1 MATAPPKL
9 NELILLPGA
18 TAEDVERRL
27 SEQGTFP
34 GQVDINGIGN
44 RTQDDDNTLPEVT
57 VTATQS
63 RVDAAGNLTATDE
76 IIPQPNVLDRF
87 ASYTYSASVYLMSTL
102 QYERLLRRKKKD
114 INGYFLLFQSG
125 GAPTNKGGFL
135 GKGSGEV
142 GGQNPGTEGF
152 DAEGVDDFGR
162 NPAFPQDFYIDSIT
176 IDNALPGRAT
186 QTAHMVTDLRF
197 TVVEPGNITL
207 LDRLYRA
214 VQDAGQVQEENQP
227 INYTAAAYLMVIRW
241 YGYDINGNL
250 MAVGAA
256 DPNTGLTD
264 PNAVVEK
271 FIPFIIK
278 KIEWQVSSKLVT
290 YDFHCAPIGQMVAAG
305 TRRGTVPYDTQ
316 FTASSVGDLL
326 GNGLQYT
333 TGTAPSNDP
342 GATVTTT
349 TGQTVFTTTAPST
362 APPPPPKASAA
373 PSSKLYIKQG
383 LMGAMNAYQQEL
395 VKKGIYDVADT
406 YSIEFGTHPDLPNLD
421 IGAATLRLPGRINQ
435 SDDGPMGP
443 PTRENANQALNPAKN
458 PVDIS
463 NRNFSITAGMQLVQA
478 IDLVIRNSSYILD
491 QQLTVI
497 DSKTQIAKRNPK
509 ALNKP
514 MVWYEISFEASQG
527 KYDPKRRDYAY
538 DILFVV
544 TPYPL
549 QNFESRYF
557 PLTRFRG
564 VHKSYPYWFTGAN
577 TAVLDF
583 TANFNYLYNIT
594 VTGTNAQDSAAAAIR
609 QSSTA
614 SMREIPKYTFA
625 PASSESRAGEQGRA
639 LEVQANAAEYLYSPS
654 DMGVTKMRIIGDP
667 AWIQQGSLSSGVTV
681 KEFSYSPF
689 LPDGTI
695 NFDAEQVM
703 FEIAWQRP
711 NDYDI
716 KTGLA
721 DPYAGGDTKNRL
733 PIQSTVYQATR
744 VISEL
749 RQGKFEQTIEGS
761 LFMFPKPDGTNTVGK
776 TTGQP
781 TAQNTNGGNDNTSD
795 VANLTRSNA
804 LSPSA
809 AENFVATTNNNIVS
823 KVTNGAALSSTG
835 TIPAAAPPSTNI
847 VANIAPPAA
856 VNTNS
861 AVGASS
867 YPRAPTGTG
876 VVPIQTTESAPQPL
890 NVNPYVT
897 AGRTQTIVR
906 ES

>member
-1 MATAPPKL
+1 MVTAATAPPKL
-9 NELILLPGA
+9 DNPQ
-18 TAEDVERRL
+18 DQSPSWKVEI
-27 SEQGTFP
+27 
-34 GQVDINGIGN
+34 DGIGN
-44 RTQDDDNTLPEVT
+44 LTQDDANTLSPIT

-76 IIPQPNVLDRF
+76 ITPQPNVLDRF

-125 GAPTNKGGFL
+125 GAPTNRGGFL

-142 GGQNPGTEGF
+142 GGQNPGTEGL
-152 DAEGVDDFGR
+152 DAEDVDDFGR

-186 QTAHMVTDLRF
+186 QTAHMVTDLKF

-214 VQDAGQVQEENQP
+214 VQDAGQVQETNQP

-278 KIEWQVSSKLVT
+278 KIDWQVSSKLVT

-316 FTASSVGDLL
+316 FTASTVSELL
-326 GNGLQYT
+326 GTGLQFT

-362 APPPPPKASAA
+362 ASSPPPKASAA
-373 PSSKLYIKQG
+373 PSGRLVIKQG

-406 YSIEFGTHPDLPNLD
+406 YDIEFGTHPKLPNRD

-435 SDDGPMGP
+435 ADDGPMGP
-443 PTRENANQALNPAKN
+443 PTRQNANQALDPAKN

-478 IDLVIRNSSYILD
+478 IDLVIRNSSYITD
-491 QQLTVI
+491 QALTVM
-497 DSKTQIAKRNPK
+497 DAKTQIETPNPK
-509 ALNKP
+509 RDPTKP
-514 MVWYEISFEASQG
+514 MDWYEISFEARQNK

-583 TANFNYLYNIT
+583 TANFNSLYNIT
-594 VTGTNAQDSAAAAIR
+594 VTGTSAQDSAAAAQR
-609 QSSTA
+609 ELSTA

-625 PASSESRAGEQGRA
+625 PASSESRAGENGRA

-667 AWIQQGSLSSGVTV
+667 AWIQQGSLSGGVTV

-781 TAQNTNGGNDNTSD
+781 TAQTTNGSNDNAAD

-804 LSPSA
+804 LSPTA

-835 TIPAAAPPSTNI
+835 TIPVAAPPLTSI
-847 VANIAPPAA
+847 VAAATPPAA
-856 VNTNS
+856 VNNNS
-861 AVGASS
+861 TVGASS

-876 VVPIQTTESAPQPL
+876 VLPIKTTESAPQPL
-890 NVNPYVT
+890 NVNPFAT
-897 AGRTQTIVR
+897 AGRTQNIVR

>member
-1 MATAPPKL
+1 MADAPPKL
-9 NELILLPGA
+9 PNP
-18 TAEDVERRL
+18 EDQSPSWKVEI
-27 SEQGTFP
+27 
-34 GQVDINGIGN
+34 DGIGN
-44 RTQDDDNTLPEVT
+44 LTQDDDNTRSPIT

-63 RVDAAGNLTATDE
+63 RVNASGNLTATDE
-76 IIPQPNVLDRF
+76 ITPQPNVLDRF

-142 GGQNPGTEGF
+142 GGQNPGTEGL
-152 DAEGVDDFGR
+152 DAEDVDDFGR

-214 VQDAGQVQEENQP
+214 VQDAGQVQGENQP

-241 YGYDINGNL
+241 YGYDINGNF

-278 KIEWQVSSKLVT
+278 KIDWQVSSKLVT

-316 FTASSVGDLL
+316 FTASSVSELL

-333 TGTAPSNDP
+333 TGTAPNASP
-342 GATVTTT
+342 GNSTT
-349 TGQTVFTTTAPST
+349 TGGVFSRPDFSPQAVSGS
-362 APPPPPKASAA
+362 AAQPPPPKASAA
-373 PSSKLYIKQG
+373 PSSKLVIKQG

-406 YSIEFGTHPDLPNLD
+406 YDIEFGTHPDLPNRD

-435 SDDGPMGP
+435 ADDGPMGP
-443 PTRENANQALNPAKN
+443 PTQENANQALDPAKN

-497 DSKTQIAKRNPK
+497 DAKTQIETPNPK

-514 MVWYEISFEASQG
+514 MVWYEISFEARQG

-583 TANFNYLYNIT
+583 TANFNSLYNIT
-594 VTGTNAQDSAAAAIR
+594 VTGTNAQDSVAAR
-609 QSSTA
+609 QRELFTA
-614 SMREIPKYTFA
+614 SMREIPKYTYLS
-625 PASSESRAGEQGRA
+625 ASSESRSGEQGRA
-639 LEVQANAAEYLYSPS
+639 LEVQANAAEYLYSPG
-654 DMGVTKMRIIGDP
+654 DMGTTKMRIIGDP
-667 AWIQQGSLSSGVTV
+667 SWIQQGSLSSGVTA

-703 FEIAWQRP
+703 FEISWQRP

-749 RQGKFEQTIEGS
+749 RQGKFEQTIEGA
-761 LFMFPKPDGTNTVGK
+761 LFFFPKPDGTNTVGK
-776 TTGQP
+776 STGQP
-781 TAQNTNGGNDNTSD
+781 TAQTTNGGNDNAADAAS
-795 VANLTRSNA
+795 LTRSNA
-804 LSPSA
+804 LSPTA

-847 VANIAPPAA
+847 VAAATPPAA
-856 VNTNS
+856 VNNNS
-861 AVGASS
+861 TVGASS

-876 VVPIQTTESAPQPL
+876 VVAIRTTESAPQPL
-890 NVNPYVT
+890 NVNPFAT

>member
-1 MATAPPKL
+1 MATAPPV
-9 NELILLPGA
+9 LPN
-18 TAEDVERRL
+18 T
-27 SEQGTFP
+27 
-34 GQVDINGIGN
+34 VDNTN
-44 RTQDDDNTLPEVT
+44 QTNSNVNQNKDDNTLSPIT
-57 VTATQS
+57 VTATQTRADVS
-63 RVDAAGNLTATDE
+63 GNLTATDE
-76 IIPQPNVLDRF
+76 ITAQPNVLDRF

-125 GAPTNKGGFL
+125 GAPTNRGGFL

-142 GGQNPGTEGF
+142 GGQNPGTEGL
-152 DAEGVDDFGR
+152 DAEDVDDFGR

-176 IDNALPGRAT
+176 VDNALPGKAT

-197 TVVEPGNITL
+197 TVIEPGNITL

-250 MAVGAA
+250 LAVGAA

-278 KIEWQVSSKLVT
+278 KIDWSVGSKLVT
-290 YDFHCAPIGQMVAAG
+290 YDFHCAPVGQMVAGG
-305 TRRGTVPYDTQ
+305 TRRGTIPYDTQ
-316 FTASSVGDLL
+316 FTASTVSQLL

-333 TGTAPSNDP
+333 AGTAPNNSP
-342 GATVTTT
+342 GNSTT
-349 TGQTVFTTTAPST
+349 TGGVFSRPDFSQQAVSGST
-362 APPPPPKASAA
+362 AQAPPPKASAA
-373 PSSKLYIKQG
+373 PSSKLVIKQG

-406 YSIEFGTHPDLPNLD
+406 YDIEFGTHPDLPNLD
-421 IGAATLRLPGRINQ
+421 IGAATLRPSGRINQ
-435 SDDGPMGP
+435 QDDGPMGP
-443 PTRENANQALNPAKN
+443 PTQENANQALNPEKN
-458 PVDIS
+458 PIDIS
-463 NRNFSITAGMQLVQA
+463 NRNYSITAGMQVVQA
-478 IDLVIRNSSYILD
+478 IDLVIRNSSYILN

-497 DSKTQIAKRNPK
+497 DAKTQIENPNPN

-514 MVWYEISFEASQG
+514 MVWYEISFEAAQG
-527 KYDPKRRDYAY
+527 KYDSKRRDYAY
-538 DILFVV
+538 NILFIV

-583 TANFNYLYNIT
+583 TANFDGLYNIT
-594 VTGTNAQDSAAAAIR
+594 VTGTSAKDSAAAAIR
-609 QSSTA
+609 ETSTA
-614 SMREIPKYTFA
+614 SMREIAKYTYLA
-625 PASSESRAGEQGRA
+625 ASSESRAGEEGRA
-639 LEVQANAAEYLYSPS
+639 LEVQANAAEYLYSPGN
-654 DMGVTKMRIIGDP
+654 MGATKMRIIGDP
-667 AWIQQGSLSSGVTV
+667 AWIQQGSLSGGVNA
-681 KEFSYSPF
+681 KEFSFSPF
-689 LPDGTI
+689 FPDGTI

-703 FEIAWQRP
+703 FEISWQRP

-721 DPYAGGDTKNRL
+721 DPYAGGDAKNRL

-744 VISEL
+744 VISEF

-776 TTGQP
+776 STGQT
-781 TAQNTNGGNDNTSD
+781 TAQTTNQRTDSTTD
-795 VANLTRSNA
+795 VAGSTRSNA
-804 LSPSA
+804 QSPTVA
-809 AENFVATTNNNIVS
+809 QNFVTNTNTSVVNSI
-823 KVTNGAALSSTG
+823 TNGAALSSTG
-835 TIPAAAPPSTNI
+835 TRPATAPPPTNI
-847 VANIAPPAA
+847 VASATPPAA
-856 VNTNS
+856 VNNNS
-861 AVGASS
+861 TIGPSS
-867 YPRAPTGTG
+867 YPRVSTGSG

-890 NVNPYVT
+890 NVNPFVT

>member
-1 MATAPPKL
+1 MAYGTPPPKL
-9 NELILLPGA
+9 PNP
-18 TAEDVERRL
+18 EDQSPSWKVEID
-27 SEQGTFP
+27 G
-34 GQVDINGIGN
+34 VGN
-44 RTQDDDNTLPEVT
+44 LTQDDDNTLSEVT
-57 VTATQS
+57 VTATQTRTDVS
-63 RVDAAGNLTATDE
+63 GNLTATDE
-76 IIPQPNVLDRF
+76 ITPQPNVLDRF

-125 GAPTNKGGFL
+125 GAPTNRGGFL

-142 GGQNPGTEGF
+142 GGQNPGTEGL

-176 IDNALPGRAT
+176 VDNALPGKAT
-186 QTAHMVTDLRF
+186 QTAHMVTDLKF
-197 TVVEPGNITL
+197 TVIEPGNITL

-250 MAVGAA
+250 LAVGAA

-271 FIPFIIK
+271 FIPFLIK
-278 KIEWQVSSKLVT
+278 KIDWSVSSKLVT
-290 YDFHCAPIGQMVAAG
+290 YEFDCAPVGQIVAGG

-316 FTASSVGDLL
+316 FTASSVSALL
-326 GNGLQYT
+326 GDGLQYT
-333 TGTAPSNDP
+333 AGTAPNASP
-342 GATVTTT
+342 GNSTT
-349 TGQTVFTTTAPST
+349 TGGVFSRPDFSTQAVSGST
-362 APPPPPKASAA
+362 AQPPPPKASAA
-373 PSSKLYIKQG
+373 PSSKLVIKQG

-406 YSIEFGTHPDLPNLD
+406 YAIEFSGG
-421 IGAATLRLPGRINQ
+421 IGDATLILPGRIKQ

-443 PTRENANQALNPAKN
+443 PDPNQALDPEKN

-463 NRNFSITAGMQLVQA
+463 NRNYSITAGMQLVQA
-478 IDLVIRNSSYILD
+478 IDLVIRNSSYILS

-497 DSKTQIAKRNPK
+497 DAKTQIETPNLN

-514 MVWYEISFEASQG
+514 MVWYEISFEATQG

-538 DILFVV
+538 DILFIV

-583 TANFNYLYNIT
+583 TANFNSLYNLT
-594 VTGTNAQDSAAAAIR
+594 VTGTTAKDNIAAAQR
-609 QSSTA
+609 ETSTA
-614 SMREIPKYTFA
+614 SMREIAKYTYMA
-625 PASSESRAGEQGRA
+625 ASSESRQGEQGRA

-654 DMGVTKMRIIGDP
+654 NMGTTKMRIIGDP
-667 AWIQQGSLSSGVTV
+667 AWIQQGSISGGVNAR
-681 KEFSYSPF
+681 EFSFSPF
-689 LPDGTI
+689 FPDGTI
-695 NFDAEQVM
+695 NFDSEQVM
-703 FEIAWQRP
+703 FEISWQRP
-711 NDYDI
+711 KDYDI
-716 KTGLA
+716 NTGLA
-721 DPYAGGDTKNRL
+721 DPYAGGNNKDRL

-744 VISEL
+744 VISEF

-776 TTGQP
+776 STGQT
-781 TAQNTNGGNDNTSD
+781 TAQNTNQRTDNTTD
-795 VANLTRSNA
+795 VVDSTRSNA
-804 LSPSA
+804 QSPTVA
-809 AENFVATTNNNIVS
+809 QNFVTNTNTSVVNSI
-823 KVTNGAALSSTG
+823 TNGAALSSTG
-835 TIPAAAPPSTNI
+835 TRPATAPPPTNI
-847 VANIAPPAA
+847 VASTTPPAA
-856 VNTNS
+856 VNSNS
-861 AVGASS
+861 TVGPAS
-867 YPRAPTGTG
+867 YPRASTGTG
-876 VVPIQTTESAPQPL
+876 VVAIKTTESAPQPL
-890 NVNPYVT
+890 NVNPFIT

>member
-1 MATAPPKL
+1 MAYGTPPPKL
-9 NELILLPGA
+9 PNPDDQ
-18 TAEDVERRL
+18 TPSWKVEID
-27 SEQGTFP
+27 G
-34 GQVDINGIGN
+34 VGN
-44 RTQDDDNTLPEVT
+44 LTTDDDNTLSENI
-57 VTATQS
+57 VTATQTRADVS
-63 RVDAAGNLTATDE
+63 GNLTATDE
-76 IIPQPNVLDRF
+76 ITPQPNVLDRF

-125 GAPTNKGGFL
+125 GAPTNRGGFL

-142 GGQNPGTEGF
+142 GGQNPGTEGL

-176 IDNALPGRAT
+176 VDNALPGKST
-186 QTAHMVTDLRF
+186 QTAHMVTDLKF
-197 TVVEPGNITL
+197 TVIEPGNITL

-214 VQDAGQVQEENQP
+214 VQDAGQVQGENQP

-271 FIPFIIK
+271 FIPFLIK
-278 KIEWQVSSKLVT
+278 KIDWSVSSKLVT
-290 YDFHCAPIGQMVAAG
+290 YDFDCAPIGQMVAGG

-316 FTASSVGDLL
+316 FTASSVSTLL

-333 TGTAPSNDP
+333 AGAAPNASP
-342 GATVTTT
+342 GNSTT
-349 TGQTVFTTTAPST
+349 TGGVFSRPDFSPQAVSGST
-362 APPPPPKASAA
+362 AQPPPPKASAA
-373 PSSKLYIKQG
+373 PSSKLVIKQG

-406 YSIEFGTHPDLPNLD
+406 YAIEFVGG
-421 IGAATLRLPGRINQ
+421 IGDATLILPGRIKQ

-443 PTRENANQALNPAKN
+443 PDPNQALDPEKN

-463 NRNFSITAGMQLVQA
+463 NRNYSITAGMQLVQA
-478 IDLVIRNSSYILD
+478 IDLVIRNSSYILE

-497 DSKTQIAKRNPK
+497 DAKTQIETPNLN

-514 MVWYEISFEASQG
+514 MKWYEISFEAIQG
-527 KYDPKRRDYAY
+527 EYDPKRRDYAY
-538 DILFVV
+538 DILFIV
-544 TPYPL
+544 TPYFL

-583 TANFNYLYNIT
+583 TANFNSLYNLT
-594 VTGTNAQDSAAAAIR
+594 VTGTTAKDNIAAAQREAFT
-609 QSSTA
+609 S
-614 SMREIPKYTFA
+614 SMREIAKYTYMA
-625 PASSESRAGEQGRA
+625 ASSESRQGEQGRA

-654 DMGVTKMRIIGDP
+654 NMGTTKMRIIGDP
-667 AWIQQGSLSSGVTV
+667 AWIQQGSISGGVNA
-681 KEFSYSPF
+681 KEFSFSPF
-689 LPDGTI
+689 FPDGTI
-695 NFDAEQVM
+695 NFDAEHVM
-703 FEIAWQRP
+703 FEISWQRP
-711 NDYDI
+711 KDYDI
-716 KTGLA
+716 NTGLA
-721 DPYAGGDTKNRL
+721 DPYAGGNAKDRL

-744 VISEL
+744 VVSEF

-776 TTGQP
+776 STGQT
-781 TAQNTNGGNDNTSD
+781 TAQTTNQRTDDTTD
-795 VANLTRSNA
+795 VADSTRSNA
-804 LSPSA
+804 QSPTVA
-809 AENFVATTNNNIVS
+809 QNFVTNTNTSVVNSI
-823 KVTNGAALSSTG
+823 TNGAALSSTG
-835 TIPAAAPPSTNI
+835 TRPTTAPPPTNI
-847 VANIAPPAA
+847 VASTAPPAT
-856 VNTNS
+856 VNNNS
-861 AVGASS
+861 TVGPSS
-867 YPRAPTGTG
+867 YPRASTGSG

-890 NVNPYVT
+890 NVNPFVT